1 MSRIGVIGGGPAGL
15 LVASL
20 TRDHEVVVFEEH
32 PRVGLPRH
40 CTSLV
45 GRYTASFFSELLT
58 SRIAGRGYKRFIFH
72 TSLGDYTIEFREEIA
87 FYMRRP
93 LLEEKLAEK
102 AESLGHVVQTGIRA
116 RPGGLMTIRAGEATY
131 VFDKLV
137 VADGARSEFYTFFH
151 GVRRG
156 LLYGVQAFVGHD
168 SGDDAIHVD
177 LSPRKAFF
185 SWFLPLDSDVGIAG
199 YITGRHLADPRIM
212 LQRVSKRMKLPF
224 KKVLRFFGGVVV
236 KPGSI
241 SRPHIG
247 GRVFFIG
254 DALGLIKPF
263 TYGGL
268 YYIVRLAPKLV
279 EAIGGRPEI
288 YVREVEKLA
297 SFNRAESILAST
309 KTHRLLSPV
318 FLKLVN
324 SSGLFNYMDYDEHY
338 KLAVKSIISPLLLY
352 PSLVKSIT
360 EKLGK

>member
-1 MSRIGVIGGGPAGL
+1 MSRIGVVGGGPAGL

-45 GRYTASFFSELLT
+45 GRYTASFFSELLM

-72 TSLGDYTIEFREEIA
+72 TSLGDYAVEFREEIA
-87 FYMRRP
+87 FYLRRP

-116 RPGGLMTIRAGEATY
+116 RPGGLTTIRAGEATY
-131 VFDKLV
+131 VFDKIV

-151 GVRRG
+151 GGRRG
-156 LLYGVQAFVGHD
+156 LLYGVQAFVEHEGVD
-168 SGDDAIHVD
+168 YAIHVD
-177 LSPRKAFF
+177 LSPGGAFL
-185 SWFLPLDSDVGIAG
+185 SWFLPLDSDLGITG
-199 YITGRHLADPRIM
+199 YVTGRHLVDPRIM
-212 LQRVSKRMKLPF
+212 LQRVSKRMRLPF
-224 KKVLRFFGGVVV
+224 KRVLRFFGGVVV

-241 SRPHIG
+241 SRPHID

-263 TYGGL
+263 SYGGL

-279 EAIGGRPEI
+279 EAIGGRPET

-297 SFNRAESILAST
+297 SINRAESILAST
-309 KTHRLLSPV
+309 KTQRLFSPV
-318 FLKLVN
+318 FLEVVA

-338 KLAVKSIISPLLLY
+338 KLAVKSILSPLLLY
-352 PSLVKSIT
+352 PSLVKSIA
-360 EKLGK
+360 EGLGK